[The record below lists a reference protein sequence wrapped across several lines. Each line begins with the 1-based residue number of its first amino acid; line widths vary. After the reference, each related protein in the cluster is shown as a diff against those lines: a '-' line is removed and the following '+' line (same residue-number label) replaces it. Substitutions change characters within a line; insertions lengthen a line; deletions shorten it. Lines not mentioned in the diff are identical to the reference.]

1 MTVEKTTD
9 AMQRHGVL
17 LSLSIQNLDSRR
29 ITMEKVS
36 SVLRKIF
43 GFSSSKDNDFLVW
56 AKTEYGKDWRF
67 AYEHMLETRG
77 QSPKDIG
84 K

>member
-1 MTVEKTTD
+1 MK
-9 AMQRHGVL
+9 
-17 LSLSIQNLDSRR
+17 
-29 ITMEKVS
+29 KVS

-67 AYEHMLETRG
+67 AYEHMLDNNG
-77 QSPKDIG
+77 QPPQNATKHLPTANLKG
-84 K
+84 WV